1 MNDGAGTPLLQAD
14 GIGKSFGAIR
24 ALDDVSL
31 TVSAGEVH
39 GLLGA
44 NGAGKSTLIG
54 VLSGALRPDSGRL
67 RVAGATVPLGSL
79 AEARRAGLAVVHQE
93 LMLFPDRTVEENI
106 FASMLPEGAFRVV
119 GRRARRQAVDAAMHR
134 LGAAVDLRARI
145 ADLPLS
151 HRQLVEIARA
161 LCSGGTVLVLDEP
174 TSALSQPEAQGLF
187 GAIRTI
193 VAGDAAV
200 IFVSHRLDEVFA
212 ITDRLTVLRDGRVEG
227 RWHTGDADI
236 PMITRAMVGELA
248 DERPRPPERAKRGAV
263 ALSVHGT
270 APGLAALDLSLA
282 AGEVVGL
289 AGLEGSG
296 VATAMQMLGGIV
308 PVAGRIQIGGRAV
321 AFRHPSQAIAEG
333 IVSMPPD
340 RKKGGLWLERDAGSN
355 IGTARVVSMPPLRW
369 LRRRMLDEP
378 AAARM
383 AEVGVRASALHEI
396 VGRLSGGNQQRVL
409 LGRALAS
416 RPRVLLL
423 NDFTRGVDVKAKAA
437 IHRLVRDLA
446 DTGIA
451 ICVTSADLEELLD
464 VADRIV
470 CMRAGRIVADR
481 PSADFD
487 KLSLLAHASTAPNGA
502 AASSGPS
509 ESDIITIS
517 SWPGLTRPPTE

>member
-1 MNDGAGTPLLQAD
+1 MNDAAGTVLLEAENVC
-14 GIGKSFGAIR
+14 KSFGAIR

-31 TVSAGEVH
+31 TVAAGEVH

-67 RVAGATVPLGSL
+67 RVAGRDVPPGSL
-79 AEARRAGLAVVHQE
+79 ADARRAGLTVVHQE

-106 FASMLPEGAFRVV
+106 FASVLPEAPFRFV
-119 GRRARRQAVDAAMHR
+119 GRDRRRRTVEAAMHR
-134 LGAAVDLRARI
+134 LGAAVDPRARI
-145 ADLPLS
+145 GDLPLS

-174 TSALSQPEAQGLF
+174 TSALSQPEARGLF
-187 GAIRTI
+187 EAIRAI

-212 ITDRLTVLRDGRVEG
+212 VTDRLTVLRDGRVEG
-227 RWHTGDADI
+227 RWRTADADI
-236 PMITRAMVGELA
+236 PIITRAMVGELA
-248 DERPRPPERAKRGAV
+248 DDRPRPADRAKRGAT
-263 ALSVHGT
+263 ALAVRGAAAEVT
-270 APGLAALDLSLA
+270 GLELSLA

-296 VATAMQMLGGIV
+296 VATAMRMLGGVV
-308 PVAGRIQIGGRAV
+308 PVAGRTEVGGTAV
-321 AFRHPSQAIAEG
+321 AFHHPAQAIAAG
-333 IVSMPPD
+333 IVYMPPD
-340 RKKGGLWLERDAGSN
+340 RKHGGLWLEHDASNN
-355 IGTARVVSMPPLRW
+355 IGAARVARLPPLRW
-369 LRRRMLDEP
+369 LRRRALDAP

-383 AEVGVRASALHEI
+383 AEVGVRATALHEI

-409 LGRALAS
+409 LGRALES

-423 NDFTRGVDVKAKAA
+423 NDFTRGVDVRAKAA

-470 CMRAGRIVADR
+470 CMRGGRIVADR
-481 PSADFD
+481 PSAAFD
-487 KLSLLAHASTAPNGA
+487 KLSLLALASTAPNEGA
-502 AASSGPS
+502 SGHQH
-509 ESDIITIS
+509 
-517 SWPGLTRPPTE
+517 RP

>member
-1 MNDGAGTPLLQAD
+1 MSDSVGTHLLEAE
-14 GIGKSFGAIR
+14 GIGKNFGAIR
-24 ALDDVSL
+24 ALLDVSL
-31 TVSAGEVH
+31 NVAAGEVH

-54 VLSGALRPDSGRL
+54 ILSGALRPDSGRL
-67 RVAGATVPLGSL
+67 RVAGRLVPLGSL
-79 AEARRAGLAVVHQE
+79 AGARRAGLAVVHQE

-106 FASMLPEGAFRVV
+106 FASVLPAGAFRVV
-119 GRRARRQAVDAAMHR
+119 GRRARRLRVEAAMHR
-134 LGAAVDLRARI
+134 LGAAVDLRARV
-145 ADLPLS
+145 ADLSLS

-187 GAIRTI
+187 GAIRAI

-227 RWHTGDADI
+227 RWRTADADI
-236 PMITRAMVGELA
+236 PIITRAMVGELA
-248 DERPRPPERAKRGAV
+248 DDRPRPADRARRGTA
-263 ALSVHGT
+263 ALSVRGA
-270 APGLAALDLSLA
+270 APGLAELDLSLA

-296 VATAMQMLGGIV
+296 VETAMRMLGGIV
-308 PVAGRIQIGGRAV
+308 PVWGRTEIAGRAV
-321 AFRHPSQAIAEG
+321 AFRHPAQAIAEG
-333 IVSMPPD
+333 IVYMPPD

-355 IGTARVVSMPPLRW
+355 IGTARVAPMPPVRW
-369 LRRRMLDEP
+369 LRRGMLDIP

-383 AEVGVRASALHEI
+383 AEVGVRATALHEI

-409 LGRALAS
+409 LGRSRES

-470 CMRAGRIVADR
+470 CMRAGRVVADR
-481 PSADFD
+481 PSTDFD
-487 KLSLLAHASTAPNGA
+487 KLSLLALASTAPNQRA
-502 AASSGPS
+502 A
-509 ESDIITIS
+509 
-517 SWPGLTRPPTE
+517 